1 MEIEPWAYTDID
13 LSKFKCHALEGVV
26 GSTCFGRGVR
36 VRAHGAVKCMVRC
49 GGAVGAA
56 RWRGWHAKVVRLER
70 QGGAVGVVWVGPVVW
85 RLQTKPEMS
94 TTAIS
99 LAAACMVGSGR
110 ARTIPDK

>member
-1 MEIEPWAYTDID
+1 MAQY
-13 LSKFKCHALEGVV
+13 
-26 GSTCFGRGVR
+26 
-36 VRAHGAVKCMVRC
+36 